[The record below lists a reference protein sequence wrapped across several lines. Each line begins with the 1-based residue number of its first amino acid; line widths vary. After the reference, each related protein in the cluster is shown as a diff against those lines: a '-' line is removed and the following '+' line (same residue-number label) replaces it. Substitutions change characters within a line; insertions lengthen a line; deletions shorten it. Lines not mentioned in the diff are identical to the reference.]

1 MHTSVIKEWG
11 LYVYIVCSFL
21 LPTLW
26 HFCCRKDFEVC
37 SSGLS
42 CLSQVSAHLQGLE
55 SLFVLPG
62 MEDEQTDPQMALVKS
77 LEYVRVE
84 ISKAVDDF
92 TTWKTHL
99 LISNIQGGKE
109 C

>member
-1 MHTSVIKEWG
+1 
-11 LYVYIVCSFL
+11 
-21 LPTLW
+21 
-26 HFCCRKDFEVC
+26 
-37 SSGLS
+37 
-42 CLSQVSAHLQGLE
+42 
-55 SLFVLPG
+55 

-99 LISNIQGGKE
+99 LISNNQGGKE